1 MKNFKVKNI
10 NTKLETEFTATIS
23 EIGYL
28 EKKETAIAKDGKE
41 YKRTVLDANNNPVLD
56 TSKVFIQTI
65 TFNEEKMDLDI
76 EQFYLEKEL
85 TAEQIKTMKNK
96 TFKFKNFLEN
106 NGYKTVKDILEE
118 VKTEETIFSINKKI
132 TAFLDN
138 VIEKEQKDKEGKIT
152 YSVVFQIISN
162 NDNKLNIK
170 NIKMKD
176 KRLTPDL
183 VALKD
188 KKVLISDIKIA
199 EFNGNV
205 YFSTETTPKEIK

>member
-1 MKNFKVKNI
+1 M
-10 NTKLETEFTATIS
+10 
-23 EIGYL
+23 
-28 EKKETAIAKDGKE
+28 
-41 YKRTVLDANNNPVLD
+41 DANNNPVLD

-106 NGYKTVKDILEE
+106 NGYMTVKDILEE

-183 VALKD
+183 MALKD